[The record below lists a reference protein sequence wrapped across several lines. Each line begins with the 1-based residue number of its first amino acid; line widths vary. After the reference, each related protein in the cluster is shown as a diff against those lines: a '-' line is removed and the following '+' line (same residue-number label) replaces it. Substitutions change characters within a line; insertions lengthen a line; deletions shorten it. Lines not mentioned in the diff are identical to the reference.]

1 MSASE
6 KDNISKMS
14 DYNGRFMTMKDALE
28 KAIQFT
34 EDYNSPNL
42 RGIVILLNDEDDEY
56 DVNLIKCDIR
66 PSEVVSL
73 LEYVKYYFLDE
84 ISQ

>member
-1 MSASE
+1 MS
-6 KDNISKMS
+6 DNISKMS
-14 DYNGRFMTMKDALE
+14 DYSPKFMDMKAALE
-28 KAIQFT
+28 KALEFT
-34 EDYNSPNL
+34 DEYGSQNL

-84 ISQ
+84 IAG